1 MKALRH
7 WSERFAALSRRERGL
22 IALTAVVGLLLLV
35 WALWLEPAI
44 NANGVKARQLES
56 TLSQTRNMAQEAESL
71 RQQLSANPNDKME
84 QELADLKRQLA
95 QHQADLDEEL
105 VDLIPPEQ
113 MSAVLAQLLA
123 RAEGVTLIEMNI
135 QPPVALV
142 NEGGLYRH
150 GVKLELEGSYFK
162 LKAALERMEQ
172 LEQRFYWRFLDYQV
186 THYPKARLQ
195 LQLDTLGTEKEPIRV
210 GIHPGTVAADL
221 SR

>member
-1 MKALRH
+1 MNRVSQ
-7 WSERFAALSRRERGL
+7 WSERFAVLSRRERGL
-22 IALTAVVGLLLLV
+22 IALTAVVGLAMLF
-35 WALWLEPAI
+35 WALWLEPVLNG
-44 NANGVKARQLES
+44 NAAKARQLEN
-56 TLSQTRNMAQEAESL
+56 TLNQTRNMAQEAQSL
-71 RQQLSANPNDKME
+71 RQQLSANPNDKMAD
-84 QELADLKRQLA
+84 ELAQLKQQLA
-95 QHQADLDEEL
+95 QHQAALDEEL

-123 RAEGVTLIEMNI
+123 RTEGVTLIEMRI

-150 GVKLELEGSYFK
+150 GVKLELEGSFFK

-186 THYPKARLQ
+186 TRYPKARLQ

-210 GIHPGTVAADL
+210 GIHTGTVAADL